1 MILPPLPIQ
10 QEIVTALDLIYNNAA
25 TAKATVA
32 SVKSQMASVMRSVCA
47 RGFERKH
54 IKDVM
59 NVVSGKANQDRE
71 AGRPVP
77 YYDSNGVI
85 GYVVEPLYTGEYTIT
100 ARNLSIGAVHYINGP
115 FYPSDHTI
123 NFTSLNQNVMNNR
136 FFYYWLHLNNQV
148 LKELSSG
155 IKPGIRKSDV
165 AEILMPVPPI
175 QFQHEI
181 LAILNEMEAELATL
195 EQMAAKAEQRA
206 KFILDGYTC

>member
-1 MILPPLPIQ
+1 
-10 QEIVTALDLIYNNAA
+10 
-25 TAKATVA
+25 
-32 SVKSQMASVMRSVCA
+32 
-47 RGFERKH
+47 
-54 IKDVM
+54 M

-85 GYVVEPLYTGEYTIT
+85 GYVAEPLYTGEYTIT

-123 NFTSLNQNVMNNR
+123 NFSSLDQNVMNNQ
-136 FFYYWLHLNNQV
+136 FFYNWLHLNNQV
-148 LKELSSG
+148 LKDLSSG

-165 AEILMPVPPI
+165 AEILMPIPPI
-175 QFQHEI
+175 EFQHEI
-181 LAILNEMEAELATL
+181 LAILNEMEAELVTL
-195 EQMAAKAEQRA
+195 EQMVAKAEQRA